1 MTKTESCI
9 FLSIT
14 VCIFSIVFFIQPA
27 YAQPDKNSDAG
38 YIFYKGNTLYENGS
52 YSEAISEYSKLLE
65 QGVESGNLYYNLGNC
80 YIKTGDPGKA
90 ILNYERARRFAP
102 RDSDLKSNYRF
113 AHSLLKLNP
122 SEISAPW
129 YKKASGILFFLT
141 VNELTVL
148 VSVIYICIIFL
159 MIIKLFAP
167 VGKKAFSVLF
177 SFLIIVFVFTAF
189 SLYSRVSVID
199 REAIVISDSPEVK
212 FEPFESATTHFTL
225 QEGRKIYLI
234 QTKKNWIK
242 IKRPD
247 GKAGWIRSMDIEK
260 I

>member
-1 MTKTESCI
+1 MK
-9 FLSIT
+9 
-14 VCIFSIVFFIQPA
+14 PA
-27 YAQPDKNSDAG
+27 NAQPDKNNDAG

-65 QGVESGNLYYNLGNC
+65 QAVESGNLYYNLGNC

-90 ILNYERARRFAP
+90 ILNYERARRLAP

-113 AHSLLKLNP
+113 AQSLLKLNL

-129 YKKASGILFFLT
+129 YKKASDILVFLT
-141 VNELTVL
+141 VNELTVF
-148 VSVIYICIIFL
+148 VSVIYTCIIFL

-167 VGKKAFSVLF
+167 VGRKTYAVLF
-177 SFLIIVFVFTAF
+177 SFLIIIFAFTVF
-189 SLYSRVSVID
+189 SLFSRVSVIE
-199 REAIVISDSPEVK
+199 REAIVISDRPEVK
-212 FEPFESATTHFTL
+212 FEPFESATTHFIL

-234 QTKKNWIK
+234 QTKKDWVK

-247 GKAGWIRSMDIEK
+247 GKTGWIRSMDIEK